1 MKKVKTY
8 PIHEYSFLE
17 EQLNIWSHFAGIVLS
32 VVALILLIIK
42 AFHVDNVL
50 AYVSFPVFGG
60 TMLLLYVASTVYHAS
75 KKPKI
80 RYRLNILD
88 HVSIFIFIAGSY
100 TPFALITL
108 NGTEGWIIFA
118 IVWTIA
124 LLGTVLKIFF
134 TGRFDILSTILYV
147 AMGWIIVF
155 SFGSLMEKLD
165 FGGLAWLVSGGIAYT
180 VGAVFYSINRLKLNH
195 SIFHFFVLGG
205 SFCHFIAI
213 YLYVNP

>member
-1 MKKVKTY
+1 MSEAKTY
-8 PIHEYSFLE
+8 QIHEYSTLE
-17 EQLNIWSHFAGIVLS
+17 EQLNIWSHFAGIVFS
-32 VVALILLIIK
+32 VVAIVLLLVK
-42 AFHVDNVL
+42 AFQLDDVWT
-50 AYVSFPVFGG
+50 YVSFPVYGAS
-60 TMLLLYVASTVYHAS
+60 MLTLYLASTLYHSA

-80 RYRLNILD
+80 RYRLNIFD
-88 HVSIFIFIAGSY
+88 HASIFLFIAGSY
-100 TPFALITL
+100 TPFVLVTL
-108 NGTEGWIIFA
+108 QGTEGWIIFSV
-118 IVWTIA
+118 VWSIA
-124 LLGTVLKIFF
+124 LAGMILKIFF
-134 TGRFDILSTILYV
+134 TGKFDILSTVMYV
-147 AMGWIIVF
+147 LMGWIIVF